1 MTTTK
6 TTTRTTM
13 MMYRCVR
20 YHLSSPHTMLTHVQI
35 IDAFTSAGPAAG
47 PSTAQSGRSTTRTPR
62 TVSELRARH
71 IQFERRFKK
80 IRGTMMNLRR
90 ELAEA
95 RRINNELNDR
105 LHKIDLVMEN
115 IVTNF
120 LNIDTI

>member
-1 MTTTK
+1 
-6 TTTRTTM
+6 
-13 MMYRCVR
+13 
-20 YHLSSPHTMLTHVQI
+20 MLTHVQI

-47 PSTAQSGRSTTRTPR
+47 PSTAQSSQSTAQSGRSTARTPH
-62 TVSELRARH
+62 TVSELHAQH
-71 IQFERRFKK
+71 VQFERRFKK